1 MKHLNEGLIKQRGI
15 VGSKKYELTEETITW
30 FGHTFYRIKA
40 LKYIPSMKVKKGDLG
55 GWIESEDNLDQKGN
69 CWVGDEAKVYA
80 NARVFGD
87 ALVYDNAWVYG
98 KAEVYDNARVFGDA
112 LVYDNAWVY
121 GKAEVYDNARVFG
134 DAKVFNNALVYD
146 NAWVYGRAEVY
157 DNARVFGD
165 AEVYDSQIYDRAEVC
180 GTAKI
185 YSGKVNKGKIDK

>member
-112 LVYDNAWVY
+112 
-121 GKAEVYDNARVFG
+121 
-134 DAKVFNNALVYD
+134 KVFNNALVYD